1 MQKALVFAVLLLLA
15 TAAGVTGQTLEPM
28 TEGVIPVVA
37 HLPGLGGSVWRTA
50 VYVRQVSG
58 SAPAQVTMTVRPPS
72 GSPVSRTFLLPA
84 ADGALAVENVV
95 HTIAPTLPDGRYI
108 LTWWSTQ
115 PVVVTSRTFTAGAG
129 GTVGQGTG
137 SVAPGSGFGADGQVL
152 FPAPMEAAS
161 TRVNVGIANASGT
174 AQTFRVDAVN
184 ATGGVVRTWTRV
196 VAPWTVDQLRTNE
209 GFTGVG
215 SVAVRCTAGCN
226 GNAFGYL
233 SVVTNGSNDAFFSYA
248 AARAGMSEVAPV
260 ATVRD
265 AKGVW
270 FITGGTLY
278 DVFEAMGYAVAT
290 DRLWQAELF
299 RRQARGTLA
308 ELFGASY
315 LSQDVFVRVIGRS
328 EAEYQA
334 AFEALDAESKVVIRA
349 YVDGFNRRIA
359 ELRANP
365 ALVPYEFKALSAQ
378 FGQPVMA
385 ADWTIADVLA
395 WAALLQRNF
404 DPEALDTGQLD
415 NAALVQKLTAAFG
428 QEGLA
433 MFQDLRWI
441 NDPAAQTMIPASGL
455 EASPLATSAPPRL
468 NGDLPEGLAEA
479 AGRLRQRRD
488 ERNDKL
494 ERLGVLP
501 KMGSYA
507 WVVSGEKTASGNPI
521 LYSGPQMGFSAP
533 AITLEG
539 SIHGGGLSVS
549 GMTVAGIPG
558 IIVGRTPHH
567 AWSMQ
572 VGHGHSVDFYLE
584 SPAAVSLHRMETI
597 RVAGAAPVTIPIF
610 RTPRGPVVE
619 PVPYNPASPPA
630 VIVSWKYAHWDV
642 ELQVVRFALGV
653 ARAQSMDE
661 FGRALDFLGVS
672 QHFCYADR
680 DGNIAYWMSG
690 HDPVRP
696 AGVDP
701 RLPLKGDGS
710 QEWPVPLRLKP
721 RAHDRNTRQGFYGGW
736 NNKAAVWYANSSNDI
751 GYTFGPAHRAH
762 VIDEYLKSHNNL
774 TFEEVRDLAL
784 YIATTDSFGGGGNTW
799 TFVKDRF
806 KQAVAGDS
814 TPARAAAVALLD
826 GWDGHFVAGGPP
838 QWVAGDK
845 RADAWVLQDAWVKEV
860 IRLTFEDELQKAGV
874 TISSQGQA
882 LLFNVLL
889 HALAGPSASVPKL
902 VDWFADRAGSGKP
915 TTADGIIVAALDTVL
930 AALGPQP
937 WNRERGLIRYRHP
950 LLGELSTTPFASR
963 STFAHVVEYGSGG
976 PLRLESMI
984 PLGQSGN
991 ILGTPPGQPQFDP
1004 HFFSMKP
1011 VFDAFAP
1018 RPFPLPQ

>member
-1 MQKALVFAVLLLLA
+1 MKRKVLVAVLLL
-15 TAAGVTGQTLEPM
+15 TALGPLSARGQTLEPM
-28 TEGVIPVVA
+28 THGVIPVVA
-37 HLPGLGGSVWRTA
+37 HLPGLAGSVWTTS
-50 VYVRQVSG
+50 VYVRQAVG
-58 SAPAQVTMTVRPPS
+58 SAPAQITMSLHPAA
-72 GSPVSRTFLLPA
+72 GSPVSQTFTLPA
-84 ADGALAVENVV
+84 SDGAVAIDDIVHAVAPALAGGKYV
-95 HTIAPTLPDGRYI
+95 

-115 PVVVTSRTFTAGAG
+115 PVVVTSRTFTPARG

-137 SVAPGSGFGADGQVL
+137 SVAPGSGFGTDGAVL
-152 FPAPMEAAS
+152 FPAPMEEAA
-161 TRVNVGIANASGT
+161 TRVNVGIANASGM

-184 ATGGVVRTWTRV
+184 ATGGVVRSWDRV
-196 VAPWTVDQLRTNE
+196 VPAWAVDQLRANE
-209 GFTGVG
+209 GFTGAG
-215 SVAVRCTAGCN
+215 SVSVRCVSGCN
-226 GNAFGYL
+226 GNAFAYL
-233 SVVTNGSNDAFFSYA
+233 SVVTNGTNDAFFQYA
-248 AARAGMSEVAPV
+248 AAKAGMTEVAPV
-260 ATVRD
+260 ATRRD
-265 AKGVW
+265 ERGVW

-278 DVFEAMGYAVAT
+278 DVFESMGYAVAS

-299 RRQARGTLA
+299 RRQSRGTLA
-308 ELFGASY
+308 ELFGVSY
-315 LSQDVFVRVIGRS
+315 LNQDVLVRVIGRS
-328 EAEYQA
+328 EAEYQTA
-334 AFEALDAESKVVIRA
+334 YDALDAESKVVIRA

-359 ELRANP
+359 ELRADP
-365 ALVPYEFKALSAQ
+365 ALVPYEFKALSGQ
-378 FGQPVMA
+378 LGQPIMA

-395 WAALLQRNF
+395 WAAMLQRNF
-404 DPEALDTGQLD
+404 DPEALDSGQLD
-415 NAALVQKLTAAFG
+415 NAALAQQLTAAFG
-428 QEGLA
+428 AEGMA
-433 MFQDLRWI
+433 MFQDLRWR
-441 NDPAAQTMIPASGL
+441 NDSSAQTMIPASGI
-455 EASPLATSAPPRL
+455 EPLSVAPAVSRL
-468 NGDLPEGLAEA
+468 PGELPAGLGDVA
-479 AGRLRQRRD
+479 ARVRHRWQD
-488 ERNDKL
+488 RNEQL

-521 LYSGPQMGFSAP
+521 IYSGPQMGFSAP

-572 VGHGHSVDFYLE
+572 VGHAHTTDFYFE

-597 RVAGAAPVTIPIF
+597 RVAGAAPVTVPIF

-619 PVPYNPASPPA
+619 PVPFDPNTPPPI
-630 VIVSWKYAHWDV
+630 IVSWKYAHLDAETKMV
-642 ELQVVRFALGV
+642 GFALGA
-653 ARAQSMDE
+653 ARATSMDQ
-661 FGRALDFLGVS
+661 FGAALELAGVS

-701 RLPLKGDGS
+701 RFPLKGDGT
-710 QEWPVPLRLKP
+710 QEWPQPLQLKP

-736 NNKAAVWYANSSNDI
+736 NNKAAVWYENSANDI

-762 VIDEYLKSHNNL
+762 VIQEYLESHNNL
-774 TFEEVRDLAL
+774 TFEDVRDLAL
-784 YIATTDSFGGGGNTW
+784 HIATTDSFGGGGNTW
-799 TFVKDRF
+799 AFVADRF
-806 KQAVAGDS
+806 KQAVAADS
-814 TPARAAAVALLD
+814 TPERAAAVAMLD
-826 GWDGHFVAGGPP
+826 AWDGHFVAGGPS
-838 QWVAGDK
+838 QWVAGPT
-845 RADAWVLQDAWVKEV
+845 RADAWVLQDAWVREV
-860 IRLTFEDELQKAGV
+860 IRLTFEDELQAAGV
-874 TISSQGQA
+874 TIGSQGQA

-902 VDWFADRAGSGKP
+902 VNWFADRASSGKP
-915 TTADGIIVAALDTVL
+915 TTADGIIVAALDTVM

-963 STFAHVVEYGSGG
+963 STFAHVLEYGSTG

-984 PLGQSGN
+984 PLGQSGT

-1004 HFFSMKP
+1004 HFFSFKP

>member
-1 MQKALVFAVLLLLA
+1 MEGRVVFAVLLA
-15 TAAGVTGQTLEPM
+15 VAAAAGANGQTLEPM

-37 HLPGLGGSVWRTA
+37 HLPGLGGSVWRTS

-58 SAPAQVTMTVRPPS
+58 SAPAQVTMSVRPPT
-72 GSPVSRTFLLPA
+72 GSPVSRIFLMPA
-84 ADGALAVENVV
+84 AGGALAVENVV
-95 HTIAPTLPDGRYI
+95 HTIAPSLPDGRYI

-115 PVVVTSRTFTAGAG
+115 PVVVTSRTFTAAAG

-137 SVAPGSGFGADGQVL
+137 SVVPGTGFGAEGEVL
-152 FPAPMEAAS
+152 FPAPMEAAT
-161 TRVNVGIANASGT
+161 TRVNVGIANASAT
-174 AQTFRVDAVN
+174 AQTFRVQAVN
-184 ATGGVVRTWTRV
+184 ATGGVVRSWTRV
-196 VAPWTVDQLRTNE
+196 VPPWTVDQLRTND
-209 GFTGVG
+209 GFTGTG
-215 SVAVRCTAGCN
+215 SVAVRCTSGCN
-226 GNAFGYL
+226 GNAYGYL
-233 SVVTNGSNDAFFSYA
+233 SVVTNGSNDAFYQYA

-265 AKGVW
+265 DKGVW

-278 DVFEAMGYAVAT
+278 DVFEAMGYAVAS

-308 ELFGASY
+308 ELFGSSY
-315 LSQDVFVRVIGRS
+315 LSQDVFVRIIGRS

-334 AFEALDAESKVVIRA
+334 AFDALDAESKVVIRA

-359 ELRANP
+359 EVRQNQ
-365 ALVPYEFKALSAQ
+365 ALLPYEFKALAAQ
-378 FGQPVMA
+378 FGQPVVP
-385 ADWTIADVLA
+385 ADWTLADVLA

-433 MFQDLRWI
+433 MFQDLRWV
-441 NDPAAQTMIPASGL
+441 NDPAAQTMIPGGGRQAAS
-455 EASPLATSAPPRL
+455 AALAVAPWEVQ
-468 NGDLPEGLAEA
+468 LPEGMAEA
-479 AGRLRQRRD
+479 AERLRARLA
-488 ERNDKL
+488 ERNGQL
-494 ERLGVLP
+494 EQLGALP

-507 WVVSGEKTASGNPI
+507 WVVSGNKTATGNPI

-539 SIHGGGLSVS
+539 SIHGAGLSVS

-558 IIVGRTPHH
+558 IIVGRTPRH

-572 VGHGHSVDFYLE
+572 VGHGHSVDYYLE

-597 RVAGAAPVTIPIF
+597 RVAGGNPVTVPVF

-630 VIVSWKYAHWDV
+630 VIVSWRYAHWDV
-642 ELQVVRFALGV
+642 ELHVVRFALGV
-653 ARAQSMDE
+653 ARAQSIDE
-661 FGRALDFLGVS
+661 FGQALHYLGVS

-680 DGNIAYWMSG
+680 QGNIAYWMSG

-701 RLPLKGDGS
+701 RLPLRGDGT
-710 QEWPVPLRLKP
+710 QEWPVPLQLKP
-721 RAHDRNTRQGFYGGW
+721 RAHDRNTSQGFYGGW
-736 NNKAAVWYANSSNDI
+736 NNKAAVWYDNSANDI

-762 VIDEYLKSHNNL
+762 VIDEYLKSRNNL
-774 TFEEVRDLAL
+774 TFDEVRDLAVR
-784 YIATTDSFGGGGNTW
+784 IAATDSFGGGGNTW
-799 TFVKDRF
+799 AFVKDRF
-806 KQAVAGDS
+806 KQAVAANS

-826 GWDGHFVAGGPP
+826 GWDGYFIAGGPP

-845 RADAWVLQDAWVKEV
+845 RADAWVLQDAWVREV

-874 TISSQGQA
+874 TIASQGQA

-889 HALAGPSASVPKL
+889 HALAGPAASVPKL
-902 VDWFADRAGSGKP
+902 VNWFADRSGTGKP

-930 AALGPQP
+930 ASLGPQP

-950 LLGELSTTPFASR
+950 LLGELSTTPFGSR
-963 STFAHVVEYGSGG
+963 STFAQVIEYGRSG
-976 PLRLESMI
+976 PVRLESMI

-991 ILGTPPGQPQFDP
+991 ILGTPPAQPQFDP

-1011 VFDAFAP
+1011 VFDSFAH
-1018 RPFPLPQ
+1018 RPFPIPR

>member
-1 MQKALVFAVLLLLA
+1 MKKGTFVAATVLAAL
-15 TAAGVTGQTLEPM
+15 AAMPARGQTLEPM
-28 TEGVIPVVA
+28 TQGVIPVVA
-37 HLPGLGGSVWRTA
+37 HLPGLGGSVWTTA
-50 VYVRQVSG
+50 VYIRQAAG
-58 SAPAQVTMTVRPPS
+58 SAAAQVTMSVHAPS
-72 GSPVSRTFLLPA
+72 GAPASRTFTLPA
-84 ADGALAVENVV
+84 SDGALAVEDVV
-95 HTIAPTLPDGRYI
+95 HAVAPALEDGKYV

-115 PVVVTSRTFTAGAG
+115 PVVVTSRTFTPSRG

-137 SVAPGSGFGADGQVL
+137 SVAPGSGFGEGGAVL
-152 FPAPMEAAS
+152 FPAPMEEAA

-184 ATGGVVRTWTRV
+184 ASGGVVRSWDRV
-196 VAPWTVDQLRTNE
+196 VSPWAVDQLRANE

-215 SVAVRCTAGCN
+215 SVSVRCASGCN
-226 GNAFGYL
+226 GNAFAYL
-233 SVVTNGSNDAFFSYA
+233 SVVTNGSNDAFFQYA
-248 AARAGMSEVAPV
+248 AAKEGMSEVAPV
-260 ATVRD
+260 ATLRD
-265 AKGVW
+265 DKGVW

-278 DVFEAMGYAVAT
+278 DVFEAMGYAVAS

-308 ELFGASY
+308 ELFGPSY
-315 LSQDVFVRVIGRS
+315 LDQDVLARVIGRS
-328 EAEYQA
+328 EEEYQA
-334 AFEALDAESKVVIRA
+334 AYDALDAEPKVAVRA

-359 ELRANP
+359 ELRDDA
-365 ALVPYEFKALSAQ
+365 ALIPYEFKALSGQ
-378 FGQPVMA
+378 LGQPIMA

-395 WAALLQRNF
+395 WAAMLQRNF

-415 NAALVQKLTAAFG
+415 NAALVQQLSAAFG
-428 QEGLA
+428 QEGMA
-433 MFQDLRWI
+433 MFADLRWR
-441 NDPAAQTMIPASGL
+441 NDPAAQTMIPASSP
-455 EASPLATSAPPRL
+455 ASAAAVPAVPRL
-468 NGDLPEGLAEA
+468 PGELPAGLPA
-479 AGRLRQRRD
+479 AAARLRQRWQQ
-488 ERNDKL
+488 RNEQL
-494 ERLGVLP
+494 EALGVLP

-507 WVVSGEKTASGNPI
+507 WVVSGDKTASGNPI

-572 VGHGHSVDFYLE
+572 VGHAHTSDFYLE
-584 SPAAVSLHRMETI
+584 SPAAVTLHRIETFK
-597 RVAGAAPVTIPIF
+597 VAGAAPVTVPIF
-610 RTPRGPVVE
+610 RTAHGPVVE
-619 PVPYNPASPPA
+619 PVPYNPSNPPP
-630 VIVSWKYAHWDV
+630 VIVSWKYAHWEV
-642 ELQVVRFALGV
+642 ETKVVGFALGV
-653 ARAQSMDE
+653 ARATSMAE
-661 FGRALDFLGVS
+661 FGAALELLGVS

-701 RLPLKGDGS
+701 RFPLKGDGT
-710 QEWPVPLRLKP
+710 QEWPTPLQLKP
-721 RAHDRNTRQGFYGGW
+721 RAHDRNTPQGFYGGW
-736 NNKAAVWYANSSNDI
+736 NNKAAAWYENSANDI

-762 VIDEYLKSHNNL
+762 VIQEYLASHDNL
-774 TFEEVRDLAL
+774 TFEDVRDLAL
-784 YIATTDSFGGGGNTW
+784 HIATTDSFGGGGNTW
-799 TFVKDRF
+799 AFVSERF
-806 KQAVAGDS
+806 KQAVAADS
-814 TPARAAAVALLD
+814 TPERAAAVALLD
-826 GWDGHFVAGGPP
+826 AWDGHFVAGGAS
-838 QWVAGDK
+838 QWVAGAT
-845 RADAWVLQDAWVKEV
+845 RADAWVLQDAWVREV
-860 IRLTFEDELQKAGV
+860 IRLTFEDELQAAGV
-874 TISSQGQA
+874 TIGSQGQA

-902 VDWFADRAGSGKP
+902 VDWFVDRSGSGKP
-915 TTADGIIVAALDTVL
+915 TTADGIIVAALDNVL

-963 STFAHVVEYGSGG
+963 STFAQVLEYGASG
-976 PLRLESMI
+976 PVRLESMI
-984 PLGQSGN
+984 PLGESGT
-991 ILGTPPGQPQFDP
+991 ILGTPPGAPQFDP

-1018 RPFPLPQ
+1018 RSFPLPQ